1 MGFLDPKPLT
11 TAGLDAATAA
21 KIGTPGSATATALNA
36 TYDRVYGVL
45 TTDTTAQIIAKAEA
59 AEADGGGIVKFP
71 AHTFTLTAPLPIL
84 PGVKYVGIEPVLAPI
99 NTENLVYLGDM
110 EWNYVGGTILVGN
123 GTFNAFEA
131 NKTDLGSVP
140 SDIGNTAIHSAGVIN
155 VGLDGFVDGIRV
167 GAVNTMGMVW
177 GELRNIYAKNC
188 SGWGVFLANFQ
199 HLDID
204 NIRTTIC
211 QNGQYYGAL
220 LPGITMMPGNA
231 DIVNLFNM
239 PPRDSRNRRLCRGIV
254 FEAGGAAS
262 MLNQLNVSR
271 IQCNAMTRVK
281 LSATATFT
289 NASTSIGVPDGT
301 EFLPGMPVVFTAAG
315 AGFAAGQ
322 GYIVSTVVG
331 NTITLAN
338 DRISAAI
345 SATASTTL
353 TLETYGFPNMEI
365 TRRNAGARVQNSRF
379 KHVDVEG
386 QATVALYA
394 EGAYYNH
401 IEISELPGTMHLGVM
416 GRDSARTEFY
426 SFHAAITDFD
436 AACATSSWYGSRST
450 GYGRQLS
457 GSWMDDSKGGVRA
470 IAIGGGANGV
480 TGGDIQYRGG
490 FMYPIG
496 GMGERIYPR
505 DNAITLSGLNVGDV
519 VFAGGA
525 PQTFTLPTIANANDN
540 ASLVGQVF
548 DIYNVGAGTLT
559 VNTAGGQLMNKVAGR
574 TSTNVAP
581 GNRLKLVAAIDN
593 GGTLFW
599 LAATSV
605 LLP

>member
-1 MGFLDPKPLT
+1 MGSILDPKPLT
-11 TAGLDAATAA
+11 LAAG
-21 KIGTPGSATATALNA
+21 NA
-36 TYDRVYGVL
+36 TYVRKVKPDEASIRAGV
-45 TTDTTAQIIAKAEA
+45 TDAQ
-59 AEADGGGIVKFP
+59 ADGGGIVRIP
-71 AHTFTLTAPLPIL
+71 PNVSPQGVWSPITLTSPLPVVA
-84 PGVKYVGIEPVLAPI
+84 GVKYEGIEPKLAPVDPT
-99 NTENLVYLGDM
+99 NGAYLGDM
-110 EWNYVGGTILVGN
+110 EWNYVGGTVFKGN

-131 NKTDLGSVP
+131 NKTDLASVP
-140 SDIGNTAIHSAGVIN
+140 SDIGNTAIHSSGIIN
-155 VGLDGFVDGIRV
+155 VGLDGFIDGVRV
-167 GAVNTMGMVW
+167 GAVNTMGLVW

-199 HLDID
+199 HLDVD
-204 NIRTTIC
+204 NIRTTLC

-220 LPGITMMPGNA
+220 LPGLTMMPGNA
-231 DIVNLFNM
+231 DMVNLFNM
-239 PPRDSRNRRLCRGIV
+239 PPRDTRNRRLCRGIV
-254 FEAGGAAS
+254 FEAGGNAA

-289 NASTSIGVPDGT
+289 SGSTSIAVPDGT
-301 EFLPGMPVVFTAAG
+301 EFLPGMPVVFTGTAAG
-315 AGFAAGQ
+315 FTQGV
-322 GYIVSTVVG
+322 GYIVSSVTG

-338 DRISAAI
+338 DRVSAAI
-345 SATASTTL
+345 SATASITL
-353 TLETYGFPNMEI
+353 TLETYGFPNVEL
-365 TRRNAGARVQNSRF
+365 TRRNSGARVQNSRF

-416 GRDSARTEFY
+416 GRDCARTEFY

-436 AACATSSWYGSRST
+436 ANSSTSTWLGSRAA
-450 GYGRQLS
+450 GYGRQLK
-457 GSWMDDSKGGVRA
+457 GMWMDDTKGGVHA
-470 IAIGGGANGV
+470 LAIGGGANGA

-490 FMYPIG
+490 FLYPNA

-505 DNAITLSGLNVGDV
+505 DNAITLSGLNVGNV

-525 PQTFTLPTIANANDN
+525 NQTFTLPTIVNANDN
-540 ASLVGQVF
+540 GSLVGQVF
-548 DIYNVGAGTLT
+548 DIYNVGAGTVT

-574 TSTNVAP
+574 TSATVTP

-593 GGTLFW
+593 SGNLFW